1 MAHVI
6 ESWGRAALLLMIGL
20 SAAAQERPNFV
31 VIFADDL
38 GYGDLGGFGSP
49 TISTPSLDRMAA
61 EGQKWTNF
69 YVGAAICTPSRAAL
83 LTGRLPIRSGLSG
96 GVFFPYH
103 EGGLPESEITI
114 AEMLKPLGYS
124 TAIVGKWHLGHLP
137 QFLPTNQGFDSYF
150 GIPYSNDMDG
160 VPGSPRFLE
169 AYFAPKV
176 EYWNVPLMRNEE
188 IVERPADQTTI
199 TKRYTEEAVRFIE
212 SNRDQ
217 PFFLYLAHSMPHT
230 PLFRSKEFADRSIG
244 GRYGDVVEE
253 IDWSVSRVLE
263 TLRTT
268 GLAEKTMVVFTS
280 DNGPWLLM
288 QTHGGSAG
296 PLRGGKQSTWE
307 GGMRVPAI
315 FWWPGK
321 IPSRIVRQMGSTL
334 DLLPTIAGLAG
345 AKIADDRAL
354 DGFDLSK
361 ALLDGADSPR
371 DHMIYYRDRKI
382 FAARLGP
389 YKAHFIT
396 RNGYAFRTPE
406 EPHDPPLLH
415 HLLNDM
421 SERFDIAENHPDV
434 IERIEQLVEAHKQTV
449 QPAENQYLKGEN
461 PNPRRM
467 PPPPPPK

>member
-1 MAHVI
+1 MC
-6 ESWGRAALLLMIGL
+6 LLLSTVLTLAG
-20 SAAAQERPNFV
+20 QDRPNFV

-38 GYGDLGGFGSP
+38 GYGDLSGYGSP
-49 TISTPSLDRMAA
+49 TIATPHLDRMAA

-83 LTGRLPIRSGLSG
+83 LTGRLPMRSGLSG

-114 AEMLKPLGYS
+114 AEMLKDLGYA
-124 TAIVGKWHLGHLP
+124 TGIVGKWHLGHLP

-160 VPGSPRFLE
+160 VPGSPQFLK
-169 AYFAPKV
+169 AYFDPKV

-199 TKRYTEEAVRFIE
+199 TRRYTEEAIRFIE
-212 SNRDQ
+212 NNKDE

-230 PLFRSKEFADRSIG
+230 PLFRSEAFADRSVG

-253 IDWSVSRVLE
+253 VDWSVSQVLE

-315 FWWPGK
+315 FWWPGT
-321 IPSRIVRQMGSTL
+321 IPSRTVREMGSTL

-345 AKIADDRAL
+345 AKIPADRAI
-354 DGFDLSK
+354 DGFDLSG
-361 ALLDGADSPR
+361 ALLGTAESPR

-382 FAARLGP
+382 FAARSGP

-406 EPHDPPLLH
+406 EAHDPPLLY
-415 HLLNDM
+415 HLLNDV
-421 SERFDIAENHPDV
+421 SERFDIAKDHPDV
-434 IERIEQLVEAHKQTV
+434 LKRIEQIVEAHRQTV
-449 QPAENQYLKGEN
+449 KAVENQYLKGKN

-467 PPPPPPK
+467 PPPAPPSRGPK